1 VYEERFFKELDNGEH
16 PESRRQYLRRVRS
29 VMSSKYRLSDKF
41 ALIASLLSP
50 ESADEDVEQ
59 FKQAKNDRDKLL
71 HGQDVHEASL
81 PVQIVQELA
90 RKYLRIH
97 LAVN

>member
-1 VYEERFFKELDNGEH
+1 
-16 PESRRQYLRRVRS
+16 
-29 VMSSKYRLSDKF
+29 MSSKYRLSDKF